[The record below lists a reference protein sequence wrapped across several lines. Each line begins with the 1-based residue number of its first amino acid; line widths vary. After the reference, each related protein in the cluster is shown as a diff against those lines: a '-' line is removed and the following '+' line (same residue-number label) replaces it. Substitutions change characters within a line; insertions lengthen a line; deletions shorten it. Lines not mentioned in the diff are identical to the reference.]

1 MKIRKKEE
9 YEVQTPPFI
18 LDILAAF
25 YYVRTQDLQVGKSI
39 YLTNHDKKKIN
50 KLEVK
55 VYKKETVKVK
65 AGKFECL
72 VVEPLKFGEGIFKQ
86 KGRLKVW
93 LTNDQYKIPVQMKSK
108 VIVGSITTELIK
120 IEGISHSIPAKR

>member
-1 MKIRKKEE
+1 MQN
-9 YEVQTPPFI
+9 YEVKTTPFV

-25 YYVRTQDLQVGKSI
+25 YYVRTQKLQEGESI
-39 YLTNHDKKKIN
+39 YLTNHEKKKVN
-50 KLEVK
+50 KLEVR
-55 VYKKETVKVK
+55 VYKKETVEVE

-72 VVEPLKFGEGIFKQ
+72 VVEPLLFGEGIFKQ

-108 VIVGSITTELIK
+108 VIVGSITTELTK
-120 IEGISHSIPAKR
+120 IEGIPHPIPAQR